1 MSRRKLGSVPRRG
14 PRAEEAEPRALDEPD
29 GPAGP
34 AASPASC
41 SSNSSSSSALL
52 PLPRPDLPDGGPAP
66 ACALP
71 RRKPDSA
78 PCRGPGKQAKDAVQP
93 KPPDGPGGPAG
104 SPASSSSSAS
114 SSSPSSSASLPP
126 LAVPDSPDAGSAGEW
141 PYGRQGPGCAR
152 APARQ
157 SGGPGRLLP
166 AALRSCPDLLTCG
179 RCLLTF
185 PLSQIVAFMEHKRGR
200 CQRPAWG
207 QRPEPDGDAGSPEPS
222 AFSCSSCGSW
232 FMGAWTLLRHAQESH
247 GLAIY
252 QSRPGAAEDG
262 TGAAAVAAAGATPT
276 PGPVRSHSCDFCGKS
291 FRSHSNLTVHRRTHT
306 GERPY
311 HCPRC
316 PYACAQSSK
325 LTRHLRTHQ
334 RAGPGS
340 APAPPEP
347 ADHAAAPSDL
357 VPPPGP
363 SSGSS
368 EEGGSREPGSPGAPP
383 AGPGEDAGGGFRGG
397 AGRRRGDTCEFC
409 GKVFKNSSNLTVHRR
424 SHTGERPY
432 ACPLCPYAC
441 AQSSKLTRHLR
452 THGPAPGPPPF
463 QCPHC
468 LVPFGLRATLDKH
481 LKRHHQESGSG
492 SGREADLQPPSHL

>member
-14 PRAEEAEPRALDEPD
+14 PRSDEAEPRTLDEPD
-29 GPAGP
+29 GPGGS
-34 AASPASC
+34 AASPAS
-41 SSNSSSSSALL
+41 SSSSSSSSSAPPPPQL
-52 PLPRPDLPDGGPAP
+52 RPDGPDGGPAP
-66 ACALP
+66 ACATS
-71 RRKPDSA
+71 RRKLGSA
-78 PCRGPGKQAKDAVQP
+78 PRRGPGDRAEDDVRPQA
-93 KPPDGPGGPAG
+93 PDGRGGPAA
-104 SPASSSSSAS
+104 SPASSSSLSSSSS
-114 SSSPSSSASLPP
+114 SSSPPSSLSVPP
-126 LAVPDSPDAGSAGEW
+126 RAAPDFPDAGRAGEW
-141 PYGRQGPGCAR
+141 PPGAGLRVRAGPPR
-152 APARQ
+152 PPA
-157 SGGPGRLLP
+157 GGPGRLFP
-166 AALRSCPDLLTCG
+166 TALRSCPDLLTCG

-185 PLSQIVAFMEHKRGR
+185 PLNQIVAFIEHKRGR

-207 QRPEPDGDAGSPEPS
+207 RRPDPDGDTGSREPS

-232 FMGAWTLLRHAQESH
+232 FMGAWALLRHAQESH

-252 QSRPGAAEDG
+252 QSRPSPAEDG
-262 TGAAAVAAAGATPT
+262 EAPPPAAAPSIRT
-276 PGPVRSHSCDFCGKS
+276 RSHACDFCGKG

-316 PYACAQSSK
+316 PYSCAQSSK

-347 ADHAAAPSDL
+347 ADYAAAPSDL

-368 EEGGSREPGSPGAPP
+368 EEGGGREPGSPGAPP
-383 AGPGEDAGGGFRGG
+383 AGPGEDAGGGGRGSL
-397 AGRRRGDTCEFC
+397 GRRRGDTCEFC
-409 GKVFKNSSNLTVHRR
+409 GKVFRNSSNLTVHRR

-468 LVPFGLRATLDKH
+468 FVPFGLRATLDKH
-481 LKRHHQESGSG
+481 LKRQHGELGNGPGH
-492 SGREADLQPPSHL
+492 EADPQPPLHP

>member
-14 PRAEEAEPRALDEPD
+14 PRADEAEPRALDEHDLP
-29 GPAGP
+29 GGP
-34 AASPASC
+34 AASPFP
-41 SSNSSSSSALL
+41 SSPSLLL
-52 PLPRPDLPDGGPAP
+52 PLPGPDCPDGGPAP
-66 ACALP
+66 APATSRRKLGSAP
-71 RRKPDSA
+71 RRGPQEETED
-78 PCRGPGKQAKDAVQP
+78 PIQLRPPRGPA
-93 KPPDGPGGPAG
+93 
-104 SPASSSSSAS
+104 SPFSSSPSSSPSSSS
-114 SSSPSSSASLPP
+114 SSSPSSSTPP
-126 LAVPDSPDAGSAGEW
+126 LPCPVSPSAGGAGEW
-141 PYGRQGPGCAR
+141 P
-152 APARQ
+152 PAAA
-157 SGGPGRLLP
+157 PGRP
-166 AALRSCPDLLTCG
+166 APPLGGRLHPAVLRTCPDLLTCG

-185 PLSQIVAFMEHKRGR
+185 PLSQIVAFIEHKKGR

-207 QRPEPDGDAGSPEPS
+207 QSPDPDGDAGSPEPS

-232 FMGAWTLLRHAQESH
+232 FMGAWALLRHAQEHH

-252 QSRPGAAEDG
+252 QSRPAAAAPDRAPR
-262 TGAAAVAAAGATPT
+262 AAAVSVGTRT
-276 PGPVRSHSCDFCGKS
+276 RSHSCDFCGKA

-311 HCPRC
+311 RCPRC

-334 RAGPGS
+334 RSEPSS

-347 ADHAAAPSDL
+347 SDHAAAPSGI

-363 SSGSS
+363 ASGGSG
-368 EEGGSREPGSPGAPP
+368 EEGGGREPGSPGAPP
-383 AGPGEDAGGGFRGG
+383 AGPGEDADGG
-397 AGRRRGDTCEFC
+397 GRRRGDTCEFC
-409 GKVFKNSSNLTVHRR
+409 GKVFRNSSNLTVHRR

-481 LKRHHQESGSG
+481 LKRQHGEPGNAG
-492 SGREADLQPPSHL
+492 APQP

>member
-14 PRAEEAEPRALDEPD
+14 PRADEAEPLAFDE
-29 GPAGP
+29 
-34 AASPASC
+34 
-41 SSNSSSSSALL
+41 
-52 PLPRPDLPDGGPAP
+52 
-66 ACALP
+66 
-71 RRKPDSA
+71 
-78 PCRGPGKQAKDAVQP
+78 
-93 KPPDGPGGPAG
+93 PDGPGGPAPSPASSASSSSSSSCSSAPPPALPRARPDG
-104 SPASSSSSAS
+104 PDGRQPGSCGRRGPGEAGRPQAPGARPGSSASPASSSSS
-114 SSSPSSSASLPP
+114 SSSASASPPPSSSSRSSCALPP
-126 LAVPDSPDAGSAGEW
+126 AGPDSPEAAGA
-141 PYGRQGPGCAR
+141 
-152 APARQ
+152 
-157 SGGPGRLLP
+157 GGPPRPGPARLLP

-185 PLSQIVAFMEHKRGR
+185 PLGQIVAFIEHKRGR

-207 QRPEPDGDAGSPEPS
+207 RGPDPEGDAGSPEPS

-232 FMGAWTLLRHAQESH
+232 FMGAWNLLRHAQETH

-252 QSRPGAAEDG
+252 QSRPGPGED
-262 TGAAAVAAAGATPT
+262 GAAASRS
-276 PGPVRSHSCDFCGKS
+276 RSHACDFCGKG

-311 HCPRC
+311 RCPRC

-334 RAGPGS
+334 RAGS

-347 ADHAAAPSDL
+347 ADHAAAPSGL
-357 VPPPGP
+357 LPPPGP
-363 SSGSS
+363 
-368 EEGGSREPGSPGAPP
+368 GGEDGGGGEPGSPGAPP
-383 AGPGEDAGGGFRGG
+383 AGPGEDAGGGRGA

-409 GKVFKNSSNLTVHRR
+409 GKVFRNSSNLTVHRR

-481 LKRHHQESGSG
+481 LKRQHGELGPGH
-492 SGREADLQPPSHL
+492 EADCRPLPHP

>member
-14 PRAEEAEPRALDEPD
+14 PRADEAEPRALDEPD
-29 GPAGP
+29 GPGGP
-34 AASPASC
+34 AASPAS
-41 SSNSSSSSALL
+41 SSSSSSSLSAPPP
-52 PLPRPDLPDGGPAP
+52 PLPEPRVYGPDGGPAP
-66 ACALP
+66 ACATS
-71 RRKPDSA
+71 RRKMGSA
-78 PCRGPGKQAKDAVQP
+78 PRRGPGDQAQDDVRP
-93 KPPDGPGGPAG
+93 KAPDGQGGPAV
-104 SPASSSSSAS
+104 SPASSSSLSS
-114 SSSPSSSASLPP
+114 SSSPSSSSGPALT
-126 LAVPDSPDAGSAGEW
+126 VPDSPEAGSAGEW
-141 PYGRQGPGCAR
+141 PPGRPGPGCAR
-152 APARQ
+152 TPPRPPAD
-157 SGGPGRLLP
+157 GPGRLLA

-185 PLSQIVAFMEHKRGR
+185 PLSQIVAFIEHKRGR
-200 CQRPAWG
+200 CQRPSWG
-207 QRPEPDGDAGSPEPS
+207 RRPEPDGDAGSPEPS

-232 FMGAWTLLRHAQESH
+232 FMGAWALLRHAQESH

-252 QSRPGAAEDG
+252 QSRPSPGEDG
-262 TGAAAVAAAGATPT
+262 EAPPAAAASIRT
-276 PGPVRSHSCDFCGKS
+276 RSHACDFCGKG

-347 ADHAAAPSDL
+347 ADYAAAPSDL

-368 EEGGSREPGSPGAPP
+368 EEGGGREPGSPGAPP
-383 AGPGEDAGGGFRGG
+383 AGPGEDAGGGGRGVV
-397 AGRRRGDTCEFC
+397 GRRRGDTCEFC
-409 GKVFKNSSNLTVHRR
+409 GKVFRNSSNLTVHRR

-468 LVPFGLRATLDKH
+468 FIPFGLRATLDKH
-481 LKRHHQESGSG
+481 LKRQHGELGNGPGH
-492 SGREADLQPPSHL
+492 EADHQPPPQP